1 MKRAVVALVDE
12 PACIGCARCIDACP
26 VDAIIG
32 ASKRMHAVVASL
44 CSGCELCLAPCPV
57 DCISMVD
64 AGRSWLPEDAR
75 AARSRYLARGQRLA
89 RGERI
94 ERRGVV
100 APPLDTAGQKQRA
113 VAEAIARARA
123 RRAAT
128 PARPK

>member
-1 MKRAVVALVDE
+1 
-12 PACIGCARCIDACP
+12 
-26 VDAIIG
+26 
-32 ASKRMHAVVASL
+32 MHAVVPSL

-64 AGRSWLPEDAR
+64 AGRAWSPDDAR
-75 AARSRYLARGQRLA
+75 AARSRYQSRQQRLA

-100 APPLDTAGQKQRA
+100 APPLDAAGRRQRA
-113 VAEAIARARA
+113 VNEAIARARA